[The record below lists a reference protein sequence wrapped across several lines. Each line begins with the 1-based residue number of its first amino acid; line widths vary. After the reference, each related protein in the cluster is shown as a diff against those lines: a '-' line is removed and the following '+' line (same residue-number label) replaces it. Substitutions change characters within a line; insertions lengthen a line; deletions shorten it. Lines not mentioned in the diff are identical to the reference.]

1 MTANLIE
8 IFVLTLINSGGIFL
22 IIILAANSV
31 KEKLYVWLVL
41 LTISIIGWVNFA
53 YLGYIETN
61 PATALFFYKI
71 NIAFVSLFFLAEY
84 MFYVEAFLKIVKP
97 MIRWLLLIICLS
109 FFLLAFF
116 TEELLVGVVR
126 VEWGNEAMFG
136 PLYEFF
142 GLFALVINIGLL
154 VLLFYQYFKLQ
165 SEEKRKVTYFLIGT
179 LLFIVFNIIFNVV
192 VPVVLETA
200 RYQHFGD
207 YSAVFFLIFTAYA
220 ILTKKFLNVKIAL
233 TALLI
238 GVLGMLVVIDMFA
251 LSRTLLEQGVKF
263 VILIFFSIISVF
275 LVRSVLNEIRQ
286 KEQLAKINKALDES
300 RQKYIDLASEQKD
313 IIDVMGHEIRTPLTA
328 IVQEIK
334 IHKKYT
340 LPVEKELLEEVKD
353 SPQLSKVVPYLIE
366 TVKTVDRAST
376 HAVALVS
383 DMLETARLDKNRF
396 ELSYEVFDLVGVVR
410 SNVELMQKSVD
421 TENTSVKYSLE
432 FLEPEFKEFSVEAD
446 KTRIGQAVYAI
457 INNALKYR
465 DPAKDNVTV
474 RVSLAK
480 TETEA
485 IITVADNGIGI
496 DKEDIS
502 KLGKKFMR
510 LNPKT
515 NGNLKRPGGTGLGLF
530 VVKGIME
537 HHKGDLIIESEGIGH
552 GSTFTLRFPVK
563 GIESEAVGDSV

>member
-1 MTANLIE
+1 MFSYFEWLEILALI
-8 IFVLTLINSGGIFL
+8 TINSGSLFL
-22 IIILAANSV
+22 IIILSANSLHD
-31 KEKLYVWLVL
+31 KLYRWLIVMTL
-41 LTISIIGWVNFA
+41 SITGWVNFS
-53 YLGYIETN
+53 YLAFFVEN
-61 PATALFFYKI
+61 PVYAISFYRLNDIFVALFLVSSYK
-71 NIAFVSLFFLAEY
+71 
-84 MFYVEAFLKIVKP
+84 FYVEEFLE
-97 MIRWLLLIICLS
+97 IRYS
-109 FFLLAFF
+109 FIKYIHLFINLTFIFLALF
-116 TEELLVGVVR
+116 TSATIEGVIR
-126 VEWGNEAMFG
+126 EEWGNEAVSGIVFDLFI
-136 PLYEFF
+136 LYSF
-142 GLFALVINIGLL
+142 LFTCTLI
-154 VLLFYQYFKLQ
+154 VLFLYKYFKYT
-165 SEEKRKVTYFLIGT
+165 EDKRVKVKYFLIGT
-179 LLFIVFNIIFNVV
+179 TLFALFNIIFNVLS
-192 VPVVLETA
+192 PLFFTTGKF
-200 RYQHFGD
+200 QHFGD
-207 YSAVFFLIFTAYA
+207 YSAVFLLGFTAYA
-220 ILTKKFLNVKIAL
+220 ILRYQFLNVKIAL

-263 VILIFFSIISVF
+263 VILIFFAIISVF

-300 RQKYIDLASEQKD
+300 RQRYIDLASEQKD

-340 LPVEKELLEEVKD
+340 LPVEKELLEEAKGL
-353 SPQLSKVVPYLIE
+353 PQLSKVVPYLIE

-396 ELSYEVFDLVGVVR
+396 ELNYETFDLVNVVR
-410 SNVELMQKSVD
+410 SNVELMRKSVD
-421 TENTSVKYSLE
+421 VEDESVKYNIE
-432 FLEPEFKEFSVEAD
+432 FVEPEFQEFNIEAD

-457 INNALKYR
+457 LNNAIKYR

-474 RVSLAK
+474 KVIISK
-480 TETEA
+480 TDKEA
-485 IITVADNGIGI
+485 MINVADNGIGI
-496 DKEDIS
+496 DKEDIA

-537 HHKGDLIIESEGIGH
+537 HHKGEMIVESQGIGH
-552 GSTFTLRFPVK
+552 GSTFVLRFPVK
-563 GIESEAVGDSV
+563 ASV